1 MPSQDAQKQGLSPVG
16 EVNPFP
22 SPSAETSMTIK
33 EDETEDNVTEDNATT
48 SQTAAEGD
56 NITTEITTSKFTI

>member
-22 SPSAETSMTIK
+22 SPSAETSMAIK

-56 NITTEITTSKFTI
+56 ITTEITTSKFTI

>member
-22 SPSAETSMTIK
+22 SPSAETSMAIK
-33 EDETEDNVTEDNATT
+33 EDETEDNGNEDNATT
-48 SQTAAEGD
+48 SQTAKEGD
-56 NITTEITTSKFTI
+56 NIAADISTSKYAV